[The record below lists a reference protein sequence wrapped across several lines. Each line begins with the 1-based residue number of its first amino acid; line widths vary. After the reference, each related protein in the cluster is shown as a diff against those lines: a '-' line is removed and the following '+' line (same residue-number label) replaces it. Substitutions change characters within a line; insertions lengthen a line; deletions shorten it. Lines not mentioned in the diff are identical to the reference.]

1 MLAKIRKKRKTFFN
15 NNWILS
21 VLWIIGTFIIIAFL
35 LFTNWKI
42 SQKRS
47 ELKNKVTEL
56 EEKITIL
63 NEKNEE
69 LKNKQSQL
77 NNEEYLEKIAR
88 DQLGLKKPN
97 EEVIVIQ
104 NEKKEQN
111 ESENKKSTKNE
122 GHWWDW
128 LKSIWER

>member
-122 GHWWDW
+122 SHWWNW